1 MINCRLKI
9 IASNIINDIDTP
21 EIKYIS
27 KNENMK
33 ISYDNNEEINQ
44 NEINESDEINY
55 YNIKNLETNNKNN
68 INKLDNLQ
76 QIDEL
81 INIELENYNKIENF
95 NSKINDNKNIDSN
108 ELYTISNQHIYDD
121 NYYSA
126 NISNYNTISNFYKQE
141 SKSNSFHMNDS
152 KRNES
157 NLSLKYIFRKRE
169 HKNYRNRSFSNKFS
183 DDKKE
188 KKYNLIKDI
197 FKTHPVNY
205 TNMKILSKNKE
216 KNKVGNILNIN
227 INKSFCINNNIKINH
242 KNITQKNLSK
252 NKSQKKGSG
261 KNSKTKKQIKLE
273 QIKEYKNV
281 MKKVKP
287 LKFSKRTN
295 KNKSLN
301 DITNAS
307 VAWYYVE
314 NNDMNNEQG
323 KNYKILIDELR
334 VKEMDLIQ
342 EKEKIIQT
350 YEEKLK
356 PLRELNSK
364 LINENSEELN
374 KEDEL
379 RGELVILKN
388 QYERLIKTNKNKN
401 SKKDNN
407 IIMNNNKGLDD
418 NNKEKIIEQEINYLN
433 EKLNKGEILLITKPA
448 YEIKISEQE
457 DKNMVLMLKGLFYS
471 IHIRDTDRIV
481 DLVWKS
487 DKQIQT
493 IYFLVNEIM
502 KLFNLK
508 NSEKN
513 LLINFFYSFCKK
525 YKYIDINEFK
535 KEFKEKIGDIPLYNN
550 KIYISKLLNFNG
562 TKMIELIKLMKEKDT
577 FNLGFLTLDQVNA
590 LLNNLCL
597 SFDSEK
603 DFNDIYEF
611 IMITMK
617 KDRSFN
623 LFDDNDT
630 NNINEQENKIK
641 FSLFDLFYQSL
652 IDLIEEFDYNIIYNP
667 FDSIRNY
674 MQKNEINNA
683 ELLLKPLLNN
693 KYIIKINNKEYFDI
707 EILNKY
713 LRKLGIIQ
721 LNEAIYINCYE
732 EELVDKN
739 KFIDDINDYGINET
753 KETDLNKLNQN
764 VNDLINGIF
773 DNYQ

>member
-1 MINCRLKI
+1 MIKCRLKI

-33 ISYDNNEEINQ
+33 ISYDNDEEINQ
-44 NEINESDEINY
+44 NEMNELDEINY
-55 YNIKNLETNNKNN
+55 NNNLENNKQNN
-68 INKLDNLQ
+68 INKLNNLQ

-81 INIELENYNKIENF
+81 INIELANYNKIENN

-388 QYERLIKTNKNKN
+388 QYERLIKTNKNNN

-433 EKLNKGEILLITKPA
+433 EKLNKGEILLITKPP

-590 LLNNLCL
+590 LLSNLCL

-630 NNINEQENKIK
+630 NNINEQENTIK

-721 LNEAIYINCYE
+721 LNESIYINCYE

>member
-1 MINCRLKI
+1 MIKCRLKI

-33 ISYDNNEEINQ
+33 ISYDNDEEINQ
-44 NEINESDEINY
+44 NEMNELDEINY
-55 YNIKNLETNNKNN
+55 NNNLENNKHNN

-81 INIELENYNKIENF
+81 INIELANYNKIENN

-388 QYERLIKTNKNKN
+388 QYERLIKTNKNNN

-418 NNKEKIIEQEINYLN
+418 NNKEKIIEQEIDYLN
-433 EKLNKGEILLITKPA
+433 EKLNKGEILLIAKPP

-630 NNINEQENKIK
+630 NNINEQENTIK

-721 LNEAIYINCYE
+721 LNESIYINCYE

>member
-1 MINCRLKI
+1 MIKCRLKI

-33 ISYDNNEEINQ
+33 ISYDNDEEINQ
-44 NEINESDEINY
+44 NEMNELDEINY
-55 YNIKNLETNNKNN
+55 NNNLENNKHNN

-81 INIELENYNKIENF
+81 INIELANYNKIENN

-418 NNKEKIIEQEINYLN
+418 NNKEKIIEQEIDYLN
-433 EKLNKGEILLITKPA
+433 EKLNKGEILLITKPP

-513 LLINFFYSFCKK
+513 LLINFFYSFCIK

-623 LFDDNDT
+623 LFDDNDI
-630 NNINEQENKIK
+630 NNINEEENKIK

-739 KFIDDINDYGINET
+739 KVIDDINDYGINET

>member
-1 MINCRLKI
+1 
-9 IASNIINDIDTP
+9 
-21 EIKYIS
+21 
-27 KNENMK
+27 
-33 ISYDNNEEINQ
+33 
-44 NEINESDEINY
+44 
-55 YNIKNLETNNKNN
+55 
-68 INKLDNLQ
+68 
-76 QIDEL
+76 
-81 INIELENYNKIENF
+81 
-95 NSKINDNKNIDSN
+95 
-108 ELYTISNQHIYDD
+108 
-121 NYYSA
+121 
-126 NISNYNTISNFYKQE
+126 
-141 SKSNSFHMNDS
+141 
-152 KRNES
+152 
-157 NLSLKYIFRKRE
+157 
-169 HKNYRNRSFSNKFS
+169 
-183 DDKKE
+183 
-188 KKYNLIKDI
+188 
-197 FKTHPVNY
+197 
-205 TNMKILSKNKE
+205 
-216 KNKVGNILNIN
+216 
-227 INKSFCINNNIKINH
+227 
-242 KNITQKNLSK
+242 
-252 NKSQKKGSG
+252 
-261 KNSKTKKQIKLE
+261 
-273 QIKEYKNV
+273 
-281 MKKVKP
+281 
-287 LKFSKRTN
+287 
-295 KNKSLN
+295 
-301 DITNAS
+301 
-307 VAWYYVE
+307 
-314 NNDMNNEQG
+314 
-323 KNYKILIDELR
+323 
-334 VKEMDLIQ
+334 MDLIQ

-388 QYERLIKTNKNKN
+388 QYERLIKTNKNNN

-433 EKLNKGEILLITKPA
+433 EKFNKGEILLITKPA

-617 KDRSFN
+617 KDRSLN

-630 NNINEQENKIK
+630 HNINEQENTIK

-683 ELLLKPLLNN
+683 ELLLKSLLNN

-721 LNEAIYINCYE
+721 LNESIYINCYE

-764 VNDLINGIF
+764 VNDLIN
-773 DNYQ
+773 

>member
-1 MINCRLKI
+1 MIKCRLKI

-33 ISYDNNEEINQ
+33 ISYDNDEEINQ
-44 NEINESDEINY
+44 NEMNELDEINY
-55 YNIKNLETNNKNN
+55 NNNLENNKHNN

-81 INIELENYNKIENF
+81 INIELANYNKIENF

-418 NNKEKIIEQEINYLN
+418 NNKEKIIEQEIDYLN
-433 EKLNKGEILLITKPA
+433 EKLNKGEILLITKPP

-630 NNINEQENKIK
+630 NNINEQENTIK

-721 LNEAIYINCYE
+721 LNESIYINCYE

-739 KFIDDINDYGINET
+739 KIKDDINDYGINET

>member
-1 MINCRLKI
+1 MIKCRLKI

-33 ISYDNNEEINQ
+33 ISYDNDEEINQ
-44 NEINESDEINY
+44 NEMNELDEINY
-55 YNIKNLETNNKNN
+55 NNNLENNKHNN

-81 INIELENYNKIENF
+81 INIELANYNKIENN

-388 QYERLIKTNKNKN
+388 QYERLIKTNKNNN

-418 NNKEKIIEQEINYLN
+418 NNKEKIIEQEIDYLN
-433 EKLNKGEILLITKPA
+433 EKLNKGEILLITKPP

-630 NNINEQENKIK
+630 NNIKEQENKIK

>member
-1 MINCRLKI
+1 MIKCRLKI

-33 ISYDNNEEINQ
+33 ISYDNDEEINQ
-44 NEINESDEINY
+44 NEMNELDEINY
-55 YNIKNLETNNKNN
+55 NNNLENNKHNN

-81 INIELENYNKIENF
+81 INIELANYNKIENN

-418 NNKEKIIEQEINYLN
+418 NNKEKIIEQEIDYLN
-433 EKLNKGEILLITKPA
+433 EKLNKGEILLITNPP

-611 IMITMK
+611 IVITMK

-630 NNINEQENKIK
+630 NNINEQENTIK

-674 MQKNEINNA
+674 LQKNEINNA

-739 KFIDDINDYGINET
+739 KFIDDINDYNET

>member
-1 MINCRLKI
+1 MIKCRLKI

-33 ISYDNNEEINQ
+33 ISYDNDEEINQ
-44 NEINESDEINY
+44 NEMNELDEINY
-55 YNIKNLETNNKNN
+55 NNNLENNKHNN

-81 INIELENYNKIENF
+81 INIELANYNKIENN

-418 NNKEKIIEQEINYLN
+418 NNKEKIIEQEIDYLN
-433 EKLNKGEILLITKPA
+433 EKLNKGEILLITKPP

-525 YKYIDINEFK
+525 YKYFDINEFK

-630 NNINEQENKIK
+630 NNINEQENTIK

-707 EILNKY
+707 EILNKH

-721 LNEAIYINCYE
+721 LNESIYINCYE

>member
-1 MINCRLKI
+1 MIKCRLKI

-33 ISYDNNEEINQ
+33 ISYDNDEEINQ
-44 NEINESDEINY
+44 NEMNELDEINY
-55 YNIKNLETNNKNN
+55 NNNLENNKHNN

-81 INIELENYNKIENF
+81 INIELANYNKIENN

-307 VAWYYVE
+307 VAWYCVE

-418 NNKEKIIEQEINYLN
+418 NNKEKIIEQEIDYLN
-433 EKLNKGEILLITKPA
+433 EKLNKGEILLITKPP

-525 YKYIDINEFK
+525 YKYFDINEFK

-623 LFDDNDT
+623 LFDDNDI
-630 NNINEQENKIK
+630 NNINEEENKIK

-707 EILNKY
+707 EILNKH

-721 LNEAIYINCYE
+721 LNESIYINCYE

>member
-1 MINCRLKI
+1 MIKCRLKI

-33 ISYDNNEEINQ
+33 ISYDNDEEINQ
-44 NEINESDEINY
+44 NEMNELDEINY
-55 YNIKNLETNNKNN
+55 NNNLENNKHNN

-81 INIELENYNKIENF
+81 INIELANYNKIENN

-418 NNKEKIIEQEINYLN
+418 NNKEKIIEQEIDYLN
-433 EKLNKGEILLITKPA
+433 EKLNKGEILLITKPP

-630 NNINEQENKIK
+630 NNINEQENTIK

-739 KFIDDINDYGINET
+739 KVIDDINDYGINET

>member
-1 MINCRLKI
+1 MIKCRLKI

-33 ISYDNNEEINQ
+33 ISYDNDEEINQ
-44 NEINESDEINY
+44 NEMNELDEINY
-55 YNIKNLETNNKNN
+55 NNNLENNKHNN

-81 INIELENYNKIENF
+81 INIELANYNKIENN

-350 YEEKLK
+350 YEERLK

-418 NNKEKIIEQEINYLN
+418 NNKEKIIEQEIDYLN
-433 EKLNKGEILLITKPA
+433 EKLNKGEILLITKPP

-611 IMITMK
+611 IVITMK

-630 NNINEQENKIK
+630 NNIKEQENKIK

>member
-1 MINCRLKI
+1 MIKCRLKI

-33 ISYDNNEEINQ
+33 ISYDNDEEINQ
-44 NEINESDEINY
+44 NEMNELDEINY
-55 YNIKNLETNNKNN
+55 NNNLENNKHNN

-81 INIELENYNKIENF
+81 INIELANYNKIENN

-418 NNKEKIIEQEINYLN
+418 NNKEKIIEQEIDYLN
-433 EKLNKGEILLITKPA
+433 EKLNKGEILLITKPP

-525 YKYIDINEFK
+525 YKYFDINEFK

-630 NNINEQENKIK
+630 NNINEQENTIK

>member
-1 MINCRLKI
+1 
-9 IASNIINDIDTP
+9 
-21 EIKYIS
+21 
-27 KNENMK
+27 
-33 ISYDNNEEINQ
+33 
-44 NEINESDEINY
+44 
-55 YNIKNLETNNKNN
+55 
-68 INKLDNLQ
+68 
-76 QIDEL
+76 
-81 INIELENYNKIENF
+81 
-95 NSKINDNKNIDSN
+95 
-108 ELYTISNQHIYDD
+108 
-121 NYYSA
+121 
-126 NISNYNTISNFYKQE
+126 
-141 SKSNSFHMNDS
+141 
-152 KRNES
+152 
-157 NLSLKYIFRKRE
+157 
-169 HKNYRNRSFSNKFS
+169 
-183 DDKKE
+183 
-188 KKYNLIKDI
+188 
-197 FKTHPVNY
+197 
-205 TNMKILSKNKE
+205 
-216 KNKVGNILNIN
+216 
-227 INKSFCINNNIKINH
+227 
-242 KNITQKNLSK
+242 
-252 NKSQKKGSG
+252 
-261 KNSKTKKQIKLE
+261 
-273 QIKEYKNV
+273 
-281 MKKVKP
+281 
-287 LKFSKRTN
+287 
-295 KNKSLN
+295 
-301 DITNAS
+301 
-307 VAWYYVE
+307 
-314 NNDMNNEQG
+314 MNNEQG

-457 DKNMVLMLKGLFYS
+457 DKNMVLMLKGRFYS

-630 NNINEQENKIK
+630 NNINEQENTIK

-652 IDLIEEFDYNIIYNP
+652 IDLIELFLIFLNAYLIFLYQNILY
-667 FDSIRNY
+667 
-674 MQKNEINNA
+674 
-683 ELLLKPLLNN
+683 
-693 KYIIKINNKEYFDI
+693 
-707 EILNKY
+707 Y
-713 LRKLGIIQ
+713 LFL
-721 LNEAIYINCYE
+721 
-732 EELVDKN
+732 
-739 KFIDDINDYGINET
+739 
-753 KETDLNKLNQN
+753 
-764 VNDLINGIF
+764 
-773 DNYQ
+773 

>member
-1 MINCRLKI
+1 MIKCRLKI

-33 ISYDNNEEINQ
+33 ISYDNDEEINQ
-44 NEINESDEINY
+44 NEMNELDEINY
-55 YNIKNLETNNKNN
+55 NNNLENNKHNN

-81 INIELENYNKIENF
+81 INIELANYNKIENN

-388 QYERLIKTNKNKN
+388 QYERLIKTNKNNN

-418 NNKEKIIEQEINYLN
+418 NNKEKIIEQEIDYLN
-433 EKLNKGEILLITKPA
+433 EKLNKGEILLITKPP

-611 IMITMK
+611 IVITMK

-630 NNINEQENKIK
+630 NNIKEQENKIK

>member
-1 MINCRLKI
+1 MIKCRLKI

-33 ISYDNNEEINQ
+33 ISYDNDEEINQ
-44 NEINESDEINY
+44 NEMNELDEINY
-55 YNIKNLETNNKNN
+55 NNNLENNKHNN

-81 INIELENYNKIENF
+81 INIELANYNKIENN

-388 QYERLIKTNKNKN
+388 QYERLIKTNKNNN

-630 NNINEQENKIK
+630 NNINEQENTIK

-721 LNEAIYINCYE
+721 LNESIYINCYE

-739 KFIDDINDYGINET
+739 KVIDDINDYGINET

>member
-1 MINCRLKI
+1 MIKCRLKI

-33 ISYDNNEEINQ
+33 ISYDNDEEINQ
-44 NEINESDEINY
+44 NEMNELDEINY
-55 YNIKNLETNNKNN
+55 NNNLENNKHNN

-81 INIELENYNKIENF
+81 INIELANYNKIENN

-205 TNMKILSKNKE
+205 ANMKILSKNKE

-388 QYERLIKTNKNKN
+388 QYERLIKTNKNNN

-433 EKLNKGEILLITKPA
+433 EKLNKGEILLITKPP

-471 IHIRDTDRIV
+471 IHIRDTDSIV

-630 NNINEQENKIK
+630 NNINEQENTIK

>member
-1 MINCRLKI
+1 MIKCRLKI

-33 ISYDNNEEINQ
+33 ISYDNDEEINQ
-44 NEINESDEINY
+44 NEMNELDEINY
-55 YNIKNLETNNKNN
+55 NNNLENNKHNN

-81 INIELENYNKIENF
+81 INIELANYNKIENN

-273 QIKEYKNV
+273 QIKDYKNV

-388 QYERLIKTNKNKN
+388 QYERLIKTNKNKD

-407 IIMNNNKGLDD
+407 IIMNNNKRLDD
-418 NNKEKIIEQEINYLN
+418 NNKEKIIEQEIDYLN
-433 EKLNKGEILLITKPA
+433 EKLNKGEILLITKPP

>member
-1 MINCRLKI
+1 MIKCRLKI

-33 ISYDNNEEINQ
+33 ISYDNDEGINQ
-44 NEINESDEINY
+44 NEMNELDEINY
-55 YNIKNLETNNKNN
+55 NNNLENNKHNN

-81 INIELENYNKIENF
+81 INKELANYNKIENN

-216 KNKVGNILNIN
+216 KNNVGNILNIN

-342 EKEKIIQT
+342 EKQKIIQT

-388 QYERLIKTNKNKN
+388 QYERLIKTNKNNN

-611 IMITMK
+611 IVITMK

-623 LFDDNDT
+623 LFDYNYT
-630 NNINEQENKIK
+630 NNIKEQENKIK

-721 LNEAIYINCYE
+721 LNESIYINCYE

-739 KFIDDINDYGINET
+739 KVIDDINDYGINET

>member
-1 MINCRLKI
+1 MIKCRLKI

-33 ISYDNNEEINQ
+33 ISYDNDEEINQ
-44 NEINESDEINY
+44 NEMNELDEINY
-55 YNIKNLETNNKNN
+55 NNNLENNKHNN

-81 INIELENYNKIENF
+81 INIELANYNKIENN

-418 NNKEKIIEQEINYLN
+418 NNKEKIIEQEIDYLN
-433 EKLNKGEILLITKPA
+433 EKLNKGEILLITKPP

-623 LFDDNDT
+623 LFDDNDI
-630 NNINEQENKIK
+630 NNINEEENKIK

-707 EILNKY
+707 EILNKH

>member
-1 MINCRLKI
+1 MIKCRLKI

-33 ISYDNNEEINQ
+33 ISYDNDEEINQ
-44 NEINESDEINY
+44 NEMNELDEINY
-55 YNIKNLETNNKNN
+55 NNNLENNKHNN

-81 INIELENYNKIENF
+81 INIELANYNKIENN

-388 QYERLIKTNKNKN
+388 QYERLIKTNKNNN

-418 NNKEKIIEQEINYLN
+418 NNKEKIIEQEIDYLN
-433 EKLNKGEILLITKPA
+433 EKLNKGEILLITKPP

-493 IYFLVNEIM
+493 ICFLVNEIM

-525 YKYIDINEFK
+525 YKYFDINEFK

-550 KIYISKLLNFNG
+550 KYIF
-562 TKMIELIKLMKEKDT
+562 
-577 FNLGFLTLDQVNA
+577 Q
-590 LLNNLCL
+590 
-597 SFDSEK
+597 
-603 DFNDIYEF
+603 
-611 IMITMK
+611 
-617 KDRSFN
+617 
-623 LFDDNDT
+623 
-630 NNINEQENKIK
+630 
-641 FSLFDLFYQSL
+641 
-652 IDLIEEFDYNIIYNP
+652 
-667 FDSIRNY
+667 
-674 MQKNEINNA
+674 
-683 ELLLKPLLNN
+683 
-693 KYIIKINNKEYFDI
+693 
-707 EILNKY
+707 
-713 LRKLGIIQ
+713 
-721 LNEAIYINCYE
+721 NC
-732 EELVDKN
+732 
-739 KFIDDINDYGINET
+739 
-753 KETDLNKLNQN
+753 
-764 VNDLINGIF
+764 
-773 DNYQ
+773 

>member
-1 MINCRLKI
+1 
-9 IASNIINDIDTP
+9 
-21 EIKYIS
+21 
-27 KNENMK
+27 
-33 ISYDNNEEINQ
+33 
-44 NEINESDEINY
+44 
-55 YNIKNLETNNKNN
+55 
-68 INKLDNLQ
+68 
-76 QIDEL
+76 
-81 INIELENYNKIENF
+81 
-95 NSKINDNKNIDSN
+95 
-108 ELYTISNQHIYDD
+108 
-121 NYYSA
+121 
-126 NISNYNTISNFYKQE
+126 
-141 SKSNSFHMNDS
+141 
-152 KRNES
+152 
-157 NLSLKYIFRKRE
+157 
-169 HKNYRNRSFSNKFS
+169 
-183 DDKKE
+183 
-188 KKYNLIKDI
+188 
-197 FKTHPVNY
+197 
-205 TNMKILSKNKE
+205 
-216 KNKVGNILNIN
+216 
-227 INKSFCINNNIKINH
+227 
-242 KNITQKNLSK
+242 
-252 NKSQKKGSG
+252 
-261 KNSKTKKQIKLE
+261 
-273 QIKEYKNV
+273 
-281 MKKVKP
+281 
-287 LKFSKRTN
+287 
-295 KNKSLN
+295 
-301 DITNAS
+301 
-307 VAWYYVE
+307 
-314 NNDMNNEQG
+314 MNNEQG

-388 QYERLIKTNKNKN
+388 QYERLIKTNKNNN

-418 NNKEKIIEQEINYLN
+418 NNKEKIIEQEIDYLN

-525 YKYIDINEFK
+525 YKYFDINEFK

-630 NNINEQENKIK
+630 NNINEQENTIK

-652 IDLIEEFDYNIIYNP
+652 MDLIEEFDYNIIYNP

-707 EILNKY
+707 EILNKH

-721 LNEAIYINCYE
+721 LNESIYINCYE

>member
-1 MINCRLKI
+1 MIKCRLKI

-33 ISYDNNEEINQ
+33 ISYDNDEEINQ
-44 NEINESDEINY
+44 NEMNELDEINY
-55 YNIKNLETNNKNN
+55 NNNLENNKHNN

-81 INIELENYNKIENF
+81 INIELANYNKIENN

-388 QYERLIKTNKNKN
+388 QYERLIKTNKNNN

-433 EKLNKGEILLITKPA
+433 EKLNKGEILLITKPP

-630 NNINEQENKIK
+630 NNINEQENTIK

-721 LNEAIYINCYE
+721 LNESIYINCYE

-739 KFIDDINDYGINET
+739 KVIDDINDYGINET

>member
-1 MINCRLKI
+1 MIKCRLKI

-33 ISYDNNEEINQ
+33 ISYDNDEEINQ
-44 NEINESDEINY
+44 NEMNELDEINY
-55 YNIKNLETNNKNN
+55 NNNLENNKHNN

-81 INIELENYNKIENF
+81 INIELANYNKIENN

-418 NNKEKIIEQEINYLN
+418 NNKEKIIEQEIDYLN
-433 EKLNKGEILLITKPA
+433 EKLNKGEILLITKPP

-623 LFDDNDT
+623 LFDDNDI
-630 NNINEQENKIK
+630 NNINEEENKIK

-739 KFIDDINDYGINET
+739 KVIDDINDYGINET

>member
-1 MINCRLKI
+1 MIKCRLKI

-33 ISYDNNEEINQ
+33 ISYDNDEEINQ
-44 NEINESDEINY
+44 NEMNELDEINY
-55 YNIKNLETNNKNN
+55 NNNFENNKHNN

-81 INIELENYNKIENF
+81 INIELANYNKIENN

-350 YEEKLK
+350 YKEKLK

-388 QYERLIKTNKNKN
+388 QYERLIKTNKNNN

-418 NNKEKIIEQEINYLN
+418 NNKEKIIEQEIDYLN

-630 NNINEQENKIK
+630 NNINEQENTIK

-652 IDLIEEFDYNIIYNP
+652 MDLIEEFDYNIIYNP

-707 EILNKY
+707 EILNKH

-721 LNEAIYINCYE
+721 LNESIYINCYE

>member
-1 MINCRLKI
+1 MIKCRLKI

-33 ISYDNNEEINQ
+33 ISYDNDEEINQ
-44 NEINESDEINY
+44 NEMNELDEINY
-55 YNIKNLETNNKNN
+55 NNNLENNKHNN

-81 INIELENYNKIENF
+81 INIELANYNKIENN

-334 VKEMDLIQ
+334 VKVMDLIQ

-418 NNKEKIIEQEINYLN
+418 NNEEKIIEQEIDYLN
-433 EKLNKGEILLITKPA
+433 EKFNKGEILLITKPA

-525 YKYIDINEFK
+525 YNYIDETTFK
-535 KEFKEKIGDIPLYNN
+535 KEFKEKIGNIPLYNY

-630 NNINEQENKIK
+630 NNINEQENTIK

>member
-1 MINCRLKI
+1 
-9 IASNIINDIDTP
+9 
-21 EIKYIS
+21 
-27 KNENMK
+27 
-33 ISYDNNEEINQ
+33 
-44 NEINESDEINY
+44 
-55 YNIKNLETNNKNN
+55 
-68 INKLDNLQ
+68 
-76 QIDEL
+76 
-81 INIELENYNKIENF
+81 
-95 NSKINDNKNIDSN
+95 
-108 ELYTISNQHIYDD
+108 
-121 NYYSA
+121 
-126 NISNYNTISNFYKQE
+126 
-141 SKSNSFHMNDS
+141 
-152 KRNES
+152 
-157 NLSLKYIFRKRE
+157 
-169 HKNYRNRSFSNKFS
+169 
-183 DDKKE
+183 
-188 KKYNLIKDI
+188 
-197 FKTHPVNY
+197 
-205 TNMKILSKNKE
+205 
-216 KNKVGNILNIN
+216 
-227 INKSFCINNNIKINH
+227 
-242 KNITQKNLSK
+242 
-252 NKSQKKGSG
+252 
-261 KNSKTKKQIKLE
+261 
-273 QIKEYKNV
+273 
-281 MKKVKP
+281 
-287 LKFSKRTN
+287 
-295 KNKSLN
+295 
-301 DITNAS
+301 
-307 VAWYYVE
+307 
-314 NNDMNNEQG
+314 
-323 KNYKILIDELR
+323 
-334 VKEMDLIQ
+334 
-342 EKEKIIQT
+342 
-350 YEEKLK
+350 
-356 PLRELNSK
+356 
-364 LINENSEELN
+364 
-374 KEDEL
+374 
-379 RGELVILKN
+379 
-388 QYERLIKTNKNKN
+388 
-401 SKKDNN
+401 
-407 IIMNNNKGLDD
+407 
-418 NNKEKIIEQEINYLN
+418 
-433 EKLNKGEILLITKPA
+433 
-448 YEIKISEQE
+448 
-457 DKNMVLMLKGLFYS
+457 MLKGLFYS

-623 LFDDNDT
+623 LFDDNDI
-630 NNINEQENKIK
+630 NNINEEENKIK

-721 LNEAIYINCYE
+721 LNESIYINCYE

>member
-1 MINCRLKI
+1 MIKCRLKI

-33 ISYDNNEEINQ
+33 ISYDNDEEINQ
-44 NEINESDEINY
+44 NEMNELDEINY
-55 YNIKNLETNNKNN
+55 NNNLENNKHNN

-81 INIELENYNKIENF
+81 INIELANYNKIENN

-418 NNKEKIIEQEINYLN
+418 NNKEKIIEQEIDYLN
-433 EKLNKGEILLITKPA
+433 EKLNKGEILLITKPP

-525 YKYIDINEFK
+525 YKYFDINEFK

-603 DFNDIYEF
+603 DFNEIYEF

-630 NNINEQENKIK
+630 NNINEQENTIK

>member
-1 MINCRLKI
+1 MIKCRLKI

-33 ISYDNNEEINQ
+33 ISYDNDEEINQ
-44 NEINESDEINY
+44 NEMNELDEINY
-55 YNIKNLETNNKNN
+55 NNNLENNKHNN

-81 INIELENYNKIENF
+81 INIELANYNKIENN

-261 KNSKTKKQIKLE
+261 KNSKTKKQIQLE

-418 NNKEKIIEQEINYLN
+418 NNKEKIIEQEIDYLN
-433 EKLNKGEILLITKPA
+433 EKLNKGEILLITKPP

-525 YKYIDINEFK
+525 YKYFDINEFK

-630 NNINEQENKIK
+630 NNINEQENTIK

-721 LNEAIYINCYE
+721 LKKAIYINCYE

>member
-1 MINCRLKI
+1 MIKCRLKI

-33 ISYDNNEEINQ
+33 ISYDNDEEINQ
-44 NEINESDEINY
+44 NEMNELDEINY
-55 YNIKNLETNNKNN
+55 NNNLENNKHNN

-81 INIELENYNKIENF
+81 INIELANYNKIENN

-418 NNKEKIIEQEINYLN
+418 NNKEKIIEQEIDYLN
-433 EKLNKGEILLITKPA
+433 EKLNKGEILLITKPP

-630 NNINEQENKIK
+630 NNINEQENTIK

>member
-1 MINCRLKI
+1 MIKCRLKI

-33 ISYDNNEEINQ
+33 ISYDNDEEINQ
-44 NEINESDEINY
+44 NEMNELDEINY
-55 YNIKNLETNNKNN
+55 NNNLENNKHNN

-81 INIELENYNKIENF
+81 INKELANYNKIENN

-216 KNKVGNILNIN
+216 KNNVGNILNIN

-388 QYERLIKTNKNKN
+388 QYERLIKTNKNNN

-433 EKLNKGEILLITKPA
+433 EKFNKGEILLITKPA

-611 IMITMK
+611 IVITMK

-623 LFDDNDT
+623 LFDYNYT
-630 NNINEQENKIK
+630 NNIKEQENKIK

-721 LNEAIYINCYE
+721 LNESIYINCYE

>member
-1 MINCRLKI
+1 MIKCRLKI

-55 YNIKNLETNNKNN
+55 YNIKNLETNNQNN
-68 INKLDNLQ
+68 INKLDNLK

-81 INIELENYNKIENF
+81 INIELANYNKIENN

>member
-1 MINCRLKI
+1 MIKCRLKI

-33 ISYDNNEEINQ
+33 ISYDNDEEINQ
-44 NEINESDEINY
+44 NEMNELDEINY
-55 YNIKNLETNNKNN
+55 NNNLENNKHNN

-81 INIELENYNKIENF
+81 INIELANYNKIENN

-418 NNKEKIIEQEINYLN
+418 NNKEKIIEQEIDYLN
-433 EKLNKGEILLITKPA
+433 EKLNKGEILLITKPP

-525 YKYIDINEFK
+525 YKYFDINEFK

-630 NNINEQENKIK
+630 NNINEQENTIK

-707 EILNKY
+707 EILNKH

-721 LNEAIYINCYE
+721 LNESIYINCYE

-739 KFIDDINDYGINET
+739 KFIDDINDYVINET

>member
-1 MINCRLKI
+1 MIKCRLKI

-33 ISYDNNEEINQ
+33 ISYDNDEEINQ
-44 NEINESDEINY
+44 NEMNELDEINY
-55 YNIKNLETNNKNN
+55 NNNLENNKHNN

-81 INIELENYNKIENF
+81 INIELANYNKIENN

-350 YEEKLK
+350 YEERLK

-418 NNKEKIIEQEINYLN
+418 NNKEKIIEQEIDYLN
-433 EKLNKGEILLITKPA
+433 EKLNKGEILLITKPP

-471 IHIRDTDRIV
+471 IHIRDTDSIV

-630 NNINEQENKIK
+630 NNINEQENTIK

-721 LNEAIYINCYE
+721 LNESIYINCYE

>member
-1 MINCRLKI
+1 MIKCRLKI

-33 ISYDNNEEINQ
+33 ISYDNDEEINQ
-44 NEINESDEINY
+44 NEMNELDEINY
-55 YNIKNLETNNKNN
+55 NNNLENNKHNN

-81 INIELENYNKIENF
+81 INIELANYNKIENN

-418 NNKEKIIEQEINYLN
+418 NNKEKIIEQEIDYLN
-433 EKLNKGEILLITKPA
+433 EKLNKGEILLITKPP

-525 YKYIDINEFK
+525 YKYFDINEFK

>member
-1 MINCRLKI
+1 MIKCRLKI

-33 ISYDNNEEINQ
+33 ISYDNDEEINQ
-44 NEINESDEINY
+44 NEMNELDEINY
-55 YNIKNLETNNKNN
+55 NNNLENNKHNN

-81 INIELENYNKIENF
+81 INIELANYNKIENN

-205 TNMKILSKNKE
+205 TNMKILNKNKG

-433 EKLNKGEILLITKPA
+433 EKLNKGEILLITKPP

-623 LFDDNDT
+623 LFDDNDI
-630 NNINEQENKIK
+630 NNINEEENKIK

-721 LNEAIYINCYE
+721 LNESIYINCYE

-739 KFIDDINDYGINET
+739 KFIHDINDYGINET

>member
-1 MINCRLKI
+1 MIKCRLKI

-33 ISYDNNEEINQ
+33 ISYDNDEEINQ
-44 NEINESDEINY
+44 NEMNELDEINY
-55 YNIKNLETNNKNN
+55 NNNLENNKHNN

-81 INIELENYNKIENF
+81 INIELANYNKIENN

-295 KNKSLN
+295 KNKSLY

-433 EKLNKGEILLITKPA
+433 EKLNKGEILLITKPP

-630 NNINEQENKIK
+630 NNINEQENTIK